1 VFSDCDQE
9 YAMASLLIVGTDTD
23 AGKTVLVSALYAYF
37 QQHQTNRTVALLKPF
52 QSGMGDRELY
62 QRIFDLPQT
71 AAELNPVYFA
81 APLAPPIAAAQEG
94 QQVSIA
100 TAWTTYQQLSQNY
113 DWVLVEG
120 VGGLGSPVT
129 AQTTVADLAADWRL
143 PIVLVV
149 PVKLG
154 AIGQVVANIALA
166 ERSNLRIQGIVRS
179 CITPCTED
187 ELENWASQS
196 LIEELTGVQLLGTLP
211 YLDNPENVEQL
222 VKIASDLDLELLF
235 PEKLVKQKPHKI

>member
-1 VFSDCDQE
+1 MCNGFVINRRNRYRCGQNSVGFSPLCLLSTTSDQSNGCLAE
-9 YAMASLLIVGTDTD
+9 AFSVGT
-23 AGKTVLVSALYAYF
+23 G
-37 QQHQTNRTVALLKPF
+37 R
-52 QSGMGDRELY
+52 SGV
-62 QRIFDLPQT
+62 IFDLPQT

-100 TAWTTYQQLSQNY
+100 TAWTTYQQLSQHY

-179 CITPCTED
+179 CVKACTED

-196 LIEELTGVQLLGTLP
+196 LIEALTGVQVLGTLP

-235 PEKLVKQKPHKI
+235 PEKLAKQKPHKI